1 MWTWLT
7 SAWARINF
15 GQYASTALKVIEV
28 TARVLTF
35 VVPIV
40 QALEELKDHWTSD
53 HSDYDMLVDFVK
65 EQVPEE
71 EHPTVVV
78 SRFYDQRYVG
88 ETLFGLAVWITK
100 QKVPSS
106 APFAKL
112 AVELAYLILLLRRQK

>member
-1 MWTWLT
+1 MWNWLT
-7 SAWARINF
+7 SSWAKINF
-15 GQYASTALKVIEV
+15 GQYASTALHVMEI

-40 QALEELKDHWTSD
+40 QALNKIKDDWTSD
-53 HSDYDMLVDFVK
+53 HSDYDTLVDFVK
-65 EQVPEE
+65 EQVPDE

-88 ETLFGLAVWITK
+88 ETLFGIAVWITK
-100 QKVPSS
+100 QKIPSS

-112 AVELAYLILLLRRQK
+112 AVEFAYLILLLRRQK